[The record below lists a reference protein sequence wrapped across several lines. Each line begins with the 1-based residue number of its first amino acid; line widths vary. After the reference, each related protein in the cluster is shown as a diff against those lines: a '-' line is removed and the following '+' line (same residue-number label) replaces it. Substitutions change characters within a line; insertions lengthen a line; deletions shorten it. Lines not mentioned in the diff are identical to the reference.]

1 MGTDIHFSPLALTHA
16 LPFLP
21 LAQGDIDYQ
30 VDRRGEPG
38 LIDELLAEPTTKV
51 VLTRGGLVAVPR
63 GQGEL
68 VDYENVKMRLAT
80 LPGAYVSAELARYP
94 EAVAMFLGSYVGAR
108 GESVVAVDI
117 TRVPEAGV
125 PGVGGIAGVSGAAGG
140 VLGTQDSGTVD
151 GALGKNGI
159 SGGAAAGIRQPGNT
173 KGNGGVAAA
182 KISGPL
188 GVPDS
193 AGQGA
198 DDAFDDSAGAPA
210 QPLVPKPTLLQ
221 QAVTRFDW
229 VDLRGFAPHASAR
242 EAGQATS
249 AISLSM
255 WHARQRHCPTCGAP
269 VEPALGGWAQ
279 HCTNDE
285 DGNRLLFP
293 RIEPA
298 VITAIV
304 DHDDRLLLQHNSA
317 WRNNGLYSVSAGFV
331 EAGENLEHACRRE
344 AKEEVGIEIGEL
356 KYLGSQPW
364 PFPSSLMMAFKGVA
378 VTTDVHVDGEET
390 LQARWVTRDE
400 YMSELV
406 SGRMEA
412 PGKATIARYMIEEW
426 LGHDLP

>member
-1 MGTDIHFSPLALTHA
+1 MTADIHFSPLALTHA

-30 VDRRGEPG
+30 VDRRSEPG

-117 TRVPEAGV
+117 TR
-125 PGVGGIAGVSGAAGG
+125 
-140 VLGTQDSGTVD
+140 
-151 GALGKNGI
+151 ALGKNGI
-159 SGGAAAGIRQPGNT
+159 SGGAAAGIRQPGNA

-182 KISGPL
+182 KIAGPL

-198 DDAFDDSAGAPA
+198 DDAFDDSVGAPV
-210 QPLVPKPTLLQ
+210 QPLAPKPTLLQ

-229 VDLRGFAPHASAR
+229 VDLRGFAPHSNAR

-249 AISLSM
+249 AITLSI
-255 WHARQRHCPTCGAP
+255 WHSRQRFCPTCGAA
-269 VEPALGGWAQ
+269 VRPALAGWAQ
-279 HCTNDE
+279 RCTNE
-285 DGNRLLFP
+285 ADGNRVLFP
-293 RIEPA
+293 RVEPA

-304 DHDDRLLLQHNSA
+304 DGHDRLLLQHNAA
-317 WRNNGLYSVSAGFV
+317 WKDSRLYSVSAGFV

-344 AKEEVGIEIGEL
+344 AMEETGIKLGEVR
-356 KYLGSQPW
+356 YLGSQPW
-364 PFPSSLMMAFKGVA
+364 PFPASLMMAFKA
-378 VTTDVHVDGEET
+378 YAIATDVRVDGEET
-390 LQARWVTRDE
+390 MTARWVTRDE
-400 YMSELV
+400 YTAELIA
-406 SGRMEA
+406 GRMVA
-412 PGKATIARYMIEEW
+412 PGRATIARYMIEEW
-426 LGHDLP
+426 LGREL

>member
-1 MGTDIHFSPLALTHA
+1 MTADIHFSPLALTHA

-30 VDRRGEPG
+30 VDRRSEPG

-94 EAVAMFLGSYVGAR
+94 ETVAMFLGSYVGAR

-159 SGGAAAGIRQPGNT
+159 SGGAAAGIRQPGNA

-198 DDAFDDSAGAPA
+198 DDAFDDSVGAPV
-210 QPLVPKPTLLQ
+210 QPLAPKPTLLQ

-229 VDLRGFAPHASAR
+229 VDLRGFAPHANAR

-249 AISLSM
+249 AITLSI
-255 WHARQRHCPTCGAP
+255 WHSRQRFCPTCGAA
-269 VEPALGGWAQ
+269 VRPALAGWAQ
-279 HCTNDE
+279 RCTNE
-285 DGNRLLFP
+285 ADGNRVLFP
-293 RIEPA
+293 RVSRRSSPPSWTGTTVCCCNTTRHGRIRGCIRCPPDLWRRGRTLNTPA
-298 VITAIV
+298 AA
-304 DHDDRLLLQHNSA
+304 R
-317 WRNNGLYSVSAGFV
+317 
-331 EAGENLEHACRRE
+331 
-344 AKEEVGIEIGEL
+344 
-356 KYLGSQPW
+356 PW
-364 PFPSSLMMAFKGVA
+364 KRPASS
-378 VTTDVHVDGEET
+378 
-390 LQARWVTRDE
+390 
-400 YMSELV
+400 S
-406 SGRMEA
+406 
-412 PGKATIARYMIEEW
+412 ARYGTW
-426 LGHDLP
+426 ARSRGRSRLR